1 MDALSVNS
9 FIPTLDQID
18 SWSEIL
24 TLLPILIILE
34 ILLSADNAIALASL
48 SKSLKNSEDRTR
60 ALNIGITISLI
71 LRILLILLSAFL
83 LKYLFVRIFAGLY
96 LIYLFFSN
104 VILKSR
110 NDSDEEIKQ
119 EYSNVNKINFIKVVA
134 LLSIT
139 DLAFSIDSITTAVAI
154 SDQYI
159 LVLTGAIIGVIAL
172 RFTSEIFLRLIEYFT
187 RLEMAGYIAILIIG
201 SKLLLNTVFVES
213 FLPDF
218 YFYILILI
226 SFIWGFSQKKV
237 NNLR

>member
-1 MDALSVNS
+1 MDTASVNS

-24 TLLPILIILE
+24 TLLPILITLE
-34 ILLSADNAIALASL
+34 ILLSADNAVALASL
-48 SKSLKNSEDRTR
+48 TKSLKNATDRTK

-71 LRILLILLSAFL
+71 FRILLILLSSFL
-83 LKYLFVRIFAGLY
+83 LKFLFIRIFAGLY

-104 VILKSR
+104 VTLKKKETDSTL
-110 NDSDEEIKQ
+110 NDNLSIK
-119 EYSNVNKINFIKVVA
+119 NKQFDFLKVVS

-159 LVLTGAIIGVIAL
+159 LIVIGALIGVIAL
-172 RFTSEIFLRLIEYFT
+172 RFTSEIFLRLLEYFV

-201 SKLLLNTVFVES
+201 VKLILNTLVKEV
-213 FLPDF
+213 FLPDY
-218 YFYILILI
+218 YFYVIIFI
-226 SFIWGFSQKKV
+226 SFVWGFSKKE
-237 NNLR
+237 

>member
-1 MDALSVNS
+1 MDTASVNS

-24 TLLPILIILE
+24 TLLPILISLE

-48 SKSLKNSEDRTR
+48 TKSLKNSTDRTN

-71 LRILLILLSAFL
+71 FRILLILLSSFL
-83 LKYLFVRIFAGLY
+83 LKFLFIRIFAGIY

-104 VILKSR
+104 
-110 NDSDEEIKQ
+110 
-119 EYSNVNKINFIKVVA
+119 INFKNKKIDTSLNDDLSITNEKFNFLKVVA

-159 LVLTGAIIGVIAL
+159 LIVIGALIGVIAL
-172 RFTSEIFLRLIEYFT
+172 RFTSEIFLRLLEYFI

-201 SKLLLNTVFVES
+201 VKLILNTLVKES
-213 FLPDF
+213 FLPDY
-218 YFYILILI
+218 YFYILIFI
-226 SFIWGFSQKKV
+226 SFVWGFSKKE
-237 NNLR
+237 

>member
-1 MDALSVNS
+1 MDTASVNS

-24 TLLPILIILE
+24 TLLPILISLE
-34 ILLSADNAIALASL
+34 ILLSADNAVALASL
-48 SKSLKNSEDRTR
+48 TKSLKNSTDRTK

-71 LRILLILLSAFL
+71 FRILLILLSSFL
-83 LKYLFVRIFAGLY
+83 LKFLFIRIFAGIY

-104 VILKSR
+104 
-110 NDSDEEIKQ
+110 
-119 EYSNVNKINFIKVVA
+119 INFKNKKIDTSLNDDLSITNEKFNFLKVVA

-159 LVLTGAIIGVIAL
+159 LIVIGALIGVIAL
-172 RFTSEIFLRLIEYFT
+172 RFTSEIFLRLLEYFI

-201 SKLLLNTVFVES
+201 IKLILNTLVKES
-213 FLPDF
+213 FLPDY
-218 YFYILILI
+218 YFYIVIFI
-226 SFIWGFSQKKV
+226 SFVWGFSKKE
-237 NNLR
+237 

>member
-48 SKSLKNSEDRTR
+48 TKSLKNSEDRTR

-71 LRILLILLSAFL
+71 LRIFLILLSAFL
-83 LKYLFVRIFAGLY
+83 LKYLIIRILAGFY

-104 VILKSR
+104 VILKGKNYS
-110 NDSDEEIKQ
+110 NDEIKKDN
-119 EYSNVNKINFIKVVA
+119 SNFNKINFIKVVA
-134 LLSIT
+134 LLSVT

-159 LVLTGAIIGVIAL
+159 LVVTGAVIGVIAL

-201 SKLLLNTVFVES
+201 SKLILNTIFVES

-226 SFIWGFSQKKV
+226 SFVWGFSEK
-237 NNLR
+237 NN

>member
-48 SKSLKNSEDRTR
+48 TKSLKNSEDRTR

-71 LRILLILLSAFL
+71 LRIFLILLSAFL
-83 LKYLFVRIFAGLY
+83 LKYLIIRILAGLY

-104 VILKSR
+104 VILKGK
-110 NDSDEEIKQ
+110 NYSDEEIKKD
-119 EYSNVNKINFIKVVA
+119 YSNFNKINFIKVVA
-134 LLSIT
+134 LLSVT

-159 LVLTGAIIGVIAL
+159 LVVTGAVIGVIAL

-201 SKLLLNTVFVES
+201 SKLILNTIFVES

-226 SFIWGFSQKKV
+226 SFIWGFSEKK
-237 NNLR
+237 NLKA

>member
-48 SKSLKNSEDRTR
+48 TKSLKNSEDRTR

-71 LRILLILLSAFL
+71 LRIFLILLSAFL
-83 LKYLFVRIFAGLY
+83 LKFLIIRILAGFY

-104 VILKSR
+104 VILKGKNYS
-110 NDSDEEIKQ
+110 NEEIKKD
-119 EYSNVNKINFIKVVA
+119 NFNKINFIFIKVVA
-134 LLSIT
+134 LLSVT

-159 LVLTGAIIGVIAL
+159 LVVTGAVIGVIAL

-201 SKLLLNTVFVES
+201 SKLILNTIFVES

-226 SFIWGFSQKKV
+226 SFVWGFSEKKV
-237 NNLR
+237 ENLR

>member
-24 TLLPILIILE
+24 TLLPILIVLE

-48 SKSLKNSEDRTR
+48 TKSLKNSDDRTR

-71 LRILLILLSAFL
+71 LRIFLILLSAFL
-83 LKYLFVRIFAGLY
+83 LNYLIIRILAGLY

-104 VILKSR
+104 VILKGKNYSDGEFK
-110 NDSDEEIKQ
+110 ND
-119 EYSNVNKINFIKVVA
+119 YSNFNKINFIKVVA
-134 LLSIT
+134 LLSVT

-159 LVLTGAIIGVIAL
+159 LVVTGAVIGVIAL

-201 SKLLLNTVFVES
+201 SKLILNTIFVES

-226 SFIWGFSQKKV
+226 SFIWGFSEKKI
-237 NNLR
+237 

>member
-1 MDALSVNS
+1 MDTASVNS

-24 TLLPILIILE
+24 TLLPILISLE
-34 ILLSADNAIALASL
+34 ILLSADNAVALASL
-48 SKSLKNSEDRTR
+48 TKSLKNSTDRTK

-71 LRILLILLSAFL
+71 FRILLILLSSFL
-83 LKYLFVRIFAGLY
+83 LKFLFIRIFAGIY

-104 VILKSR
+104 
-110 NDSDEEIKQ
+110 
-119 EYSNVNKINFIKVVA
+119 INFKNKKIDTSLNDDLSITNEKFNFLKVVA

-159 LVLTGAIIGVIAL
+159 LIVIGALIGVIAL
-172 RFTSEIFLRLIEYFT
+172 RFTSEIFLRLLEYFI

-201 SKLLLNTVFVES
+201 VKLILNTLVKES
-213 FLPDF
+213 FLPDY
-218 YFYILILI
+218 YFYILIFI
-226 SFIWGFSQKKV
+226 SFVWGFSKK
-237 NNLR
+237 

>member
-1 MDALSVNS
+1 MDTASVNS

-24 TLLPILIILE
+24 TLLPILISLE
-34 ILLSADNAIALASL
+34 ILLSADNAVALASL
-48 SKSLKNSEDRTR
+48 TKSLKNSTDRTK

-71 LRILLILLSAFL
+71 FRILLILLSSFL
-83 LKYLFVRIFAGLY
+83 LKFLFIRIFAGIY

-104 VILKSR
+104 
-110 NDSDEEIKQ
+110 
-119 EYSNVNKINFIKVVA
+119 INFKNKKIDTSLNDDLSITNEKFNFLKVVA

-159 LVLTGAIIGVIAL
+159 LIVIGALIGVIAL
-172 RFTSEIFLRLIEYFT
+172 RFTSEIFLRLLEYFI

-201 SKLLLNTVFVES
+201 VKLILNTLVKES
-213 FLPDF
+213 FLPDY
-218 YFYILILI
+218 YFYILIFI
-226 SFIWGFSQKKV
+226 SFVWGFSKKE
-237 NNLR
+237 

>member
-1 MDALSVNS
+1 MDTVSVNS
-9 FIPTLDQID
+9 FIPTLDRID

-24 TLLPILIILE
+24 TLLPILISLE

-48 SKSLKNSEDRTR
+48 TKSLKNSTDRSN

-71 LRILLILLSAFL
+71 FRILLILLSSFL
-83 LKYLFVRIFAGLY
+83 LKFLFIRIFAGLY

-104 VILKSR
+104 IFLKNKKIYTSP
-110 NDSDEEIKQ
+110 NDLS
-119 EYSNVNKINFIKVVA
+119 VTNKKFDFLKVVA

-159 LVLTGAIIGVIAL
+159 LIVIGALIGVIAL
-172 RFTSEIFLRLIEYFT
+172 RFTSEIFLRLLEYFI

-201 SKLLLNTVFVES
+201 VKLILNTLFKET
-213 FLPDF
+213 FLPDY
-218 YFYILILI
+218 YFYILIFI
-226 SFIWGFSQKKV
+226 SFVWGFSKKA
-237 NNLR
+237 

>member
-9 FIPTLDQID
+9 FIPTLDQTD

-48 SKSLKNSEDRTR
+48 TKALENSEDRKK

-71 LRILLILLSAFL
+71 LRIFLILLSSFL
-83 LKYLFVRIFAGLY
+83 LNYLIIRIFAGLY
-96 LIYLFFSN
+96 LIYLFFSK
-104 VILKSR
+104 VVLKSR
-110 NDSDEEIKQ
+110 NYLDENNKED
-119 EYSNVNKINFIKVVA
+119 YSNFNKINFIKVVA
-134 LLSIT
+134 LLSVT

-159 LVLTGAIIGVIAL
+159 LVVTGAVIGVIAL

-187 RLEMAGYIAILIIG
+187 KLEMAGYIAILIIG
-201 SKLLLNTVFVES
+201 SKLILNTIFVES

-218 YFYILILI
+218 YFYILIFI
-226 SFIWGFSQKKV
+226 SFVWGFSDRKS
-237 NNLR
+237 

>member
-34 ILLSADNAIALASL
+34 ILLSADNAVALASL
-48 SKSLKNSEDRTR
+48 TKSLKNSEDRTR

-83 LKYLFVRIFAGLY
+83 LRYLFVRIFAGLY

-104 VILKSR
+104 VILKKQ
-110 NDSDEEIKQ
+110 NYSDDHEGVDDP
-119 EYSNVNKINFIKVVA
+119 NFNKINFIKVVT

-159 LVLTGAIIGVIAL
+159 LVITGAVIGVIAL
-172 RFTSEIFLRLIEYFT
+172 RFTSEIFLRLIDYFT
-187 RLEMAGYIAILIIG
+187 RLEMAGYVAILIIG
-201 SKLLLNTVFVES
+201 SKLILNTIFIES

-218 YFYILILI
+218 YFYILIFI
-226 SFIWGFSQKKV
+226 SFIWGFSEKKSKD
-237 NNLR
+237 LI

>member
-1 MDALSVNS
+1 MDTASVNS

-24 TLLPILIILE
+24 TLLPILISLE

-48 SKSLKNSEDRTR
+48 TKSLKNATDRTK

-71 LRILLILLSAFL
+71 FRILLILLSSFL
-83 LKYLFVRIFAGLY
+83 LKFLFIRIFAGLY

-104 VILKSR
+104 VTLKKKETDSSL
-110 NDSDEEIKQ
+110 NDNLSIK
-119 EYSNVNKINFIKVVA
+119 NKQFDFLKVVS

-159 LVLTGAIIGVIAL
+159 LIVIGALIGVIAL
-172 RFTSEIFLRLIEYFT
+172 RFTSEIFLRLLEYFV

-201 SKLLLNTVFVES
+201 VKLILNTLVKEV
-213 FLPDF
+213 FLPDY
-218 YFYILILI
+218 YFYVIIFI
-226 SFIWGFSQKKV
+226 SFVWGFSKKE
-237 NNLR
+237 

>member
-1 MDALSVNS
+1 MDTASVNS

-24 TLLPILIILE
+24 TLLPILISLE

-48 SKSLKNSEDRTR
+48 TKSLKNSTDRTN

-71 LRILLILLSAFL
+71 FRILLILLSSFL
-83 LKYLFVRIFAGLY
+83 LKFLFIRIFAGLY

-104 VILKSR
+104 VILR
-110 NDSDEEIKQ
+110 NKKIETSLSDDLSIT
-119 EYSNVNKINFIKVVA
+119 NKNLDFLKIVA

-139 DLAFSIDSITTAVAI
+139 DLAFSVDSITTAVAI

-159 LVLTGAIIGVIAL
+159 LIVIGALIGVIAL
-172 RFTSEIFLRLIEYFT
+172 RFTSEIFLRLLEYFI

-201 SKLLLNTVFVES
+201 VKLILNTLVKES
-213 FLPDF
+213 FLPDY
-218 YFYILILI
+218 YFYILIFI
-226 SFIWGFSQKKV
+226 SFVWGFSKKA
-237 NNLR
+237 

>member
-1 MDALSVNS
+1 MDTASVNS

-24 TLLPILIILE
+24 TLLPILVSLE
-34 ILLSADNAIALASL
+34 ILLSADNAVALASL
-48 SKSLKNSEDRTR
+48 TKSLKNSTDRTN

-71 LRILLILLSAFL
+71 FRILLILLSGFL
-83 LKYLFVRIFAGLY
+83 LKFLFIRIFAGLY

-104 VILKSR
+104 VILKNKKIDTSL
-110 NDSDEEIKQ
+110 NDEVPIA
-119 EYSNVNKINFIKVVA
+119 NKKFDFFKVVA

-159 LVLTGAIIGVIAL
+159 LIVIGALIGVIAL
-172 RFTSEIFLRLIEYFT
+172 RFTSEIFLRLIEYFV

-201 SKLLLNTVFVES
+201 VKLILNTLVKES
-213 FLPDF
+213 FLPDY

-226 SFIWGFSQKKV
+226 SFVWGFSKKK
-237 NNLR
+237 